1 MTDLDERL
9 DRAADDLWA
18 VVPLGASAR
27 QVAPRRSVHVVVL
40 GLAAVTLLVALGAV
54 WVWRAAPATEPVSD
68 LPGPSTP
75 APTST
80 IPGTTV
86 PGSTPPTTVVE
97 PTSSWPPA
105 GTVLQTEV
113 EYVIREGDYPT
124 TVASLWQVPFDV
136 LMTLNGWTLQ
146 DAGIVPE
153 WPGVGATILIPAG
166 ATVPDLPTARS
177 VDVAEQQMHV
187 TLTSDLTCDQPFR
200 EPTDGFDSFVLELFS
215 DRDARKWLMR
225 ATFPDGST
233 YELIATGSVIYPET
247 LHERGTWQGAAVG
260 CGDGEILGAA
270 TGQGSMVALNIV
282 PELTADEIP
291 YFLGDVAVDAIQLTG
306 ERTTATGF
314 VGTAFEQ
321 VVTGFAGDSGDS
333 VGPAITQTTTWIVS
347 DGTVVE
353 RTYENRI
360 DGFGVAT
367 VTMSMIG
374 YGDTSIPE
382 SAFDT
387 AGATELTPL
396 ARPDGPPPAQLPGAT
411 AVPAVC
417 GTYTVTEGDTP
428 AMVATKLDVT
438 LEALTAANTAT
449 PGFDAWFPGTVIQV
463 PC

>member
-200 EPTDGFDSFVLELFS
+200 EPTDGVDSFVLELFS
-215 DRDARKWLMR
+215 DREARRWLMR
-225 ATFPDGST
+225 ATVRS
-233 YELIATGSVIYPET
+233 
-247 LHERGTWQGAAVG
+247 
-260 CGDGEILGAA
+260 C
-270 TGQGSMVALNIV
+270 
-282 PELTADEIP
+282 
-291 YFLGDVAVDAIQLTG
+291 
-306 ERTTATGF
+306 
-314 VGTAFEQ
+314 
-321 VVTGFAGDSGDS
+321 
-333 VGPAITQTTTWIVS
+333 
-347 DGTVVE
+347 
-353 RTYENRI
+353 
-360 DGFGVAT
+360 
-367 VTMSMIG
+367 
-374 YGDTSIPE
+374 
-382 SAFDT
+382 T
-387 AGATELTPL
+387 AGLMVCNRQPM
-396 ARPDGPPPAQLPGAT
+396 
-411 AVPAVC
+411 AVQNAWRRSRRWGLVDSMGVKMQVAPSKREAWAAAKPVRS
-417 GTYTVTEGDTP
+417 EP
-428 AMVATKLDVT
+428 AM
-438 LEALTAANTAT
+438 
-449 PGFDAWFPGTVIQV
+449 G
-463 PC
+463 